1 MDTANQFLGT
11 EKIGSLMRK
20 YAIPC
25 IISLLVGA
33 LYNIVDQ
40 IFIANAS
47 YLGSYGN
54 AANTV
59 VFPLTVV
66 ALSIAVLVGDGCCAF
81 VSISLGRSEVSKAK
95 HSVGNAVILAVASSF
110 MLTAV
115 YLFFADTIIA
125 MFGGTVNEETFHY
138 SQEYFFCITLGIPFY
153 MFGQAMNPIIRA
165 DGNPKFAMISTLLG
179 AVINIIL
186 DPLFIFDFR
195 WGMMGAAVA
204 TVLGQIATA
213 ALSIWY
219 LCNNANGQTL
229 KVKLRNSQT
238 SQNGQYLTADGRNYQ
253 ARLCRG
259 ETNYF
264 TLYRKD
270 GNKTVQEV
278 NYAIRYAAQK
288 ADERHPTIGDHPP
301 TIVTNLEGVTETT
314 NRNFTLTVQATA
326 YTGRSLPESNI
337 QVYLDGKRVLQPTGN
352 PVFEYQ
358 LRFPDPFSGDS
369 EAHTI
374 SIRAWDGQGNSRYVS
389 YRIIYRFVDTGDVIG
404 TAYVVLDITTMG
416 MGLPEEPFAVQVR
429 QNVPASYAVM
439 EALEEWGYE
448 YEYSGSP
455 DVGFY
460 LRRIS
465 RAGFMDYPDIPENLW
480 AKILRDGLNLT
491 GQHDNDSLGEFDY
504 TQGSGWM
511 YSIGGQTYAGKG
523 LSNYFLSSGDTLYLR
538 FTLAYGKDI
547 GGYDATGG
555 NYGALSTYCGR
566 WINGQYI
573 DEHRWGQPQ
582 QTTAPDCT
590 HPGQAAVTCQV
601 CGDVSRTQEIPA
613 LGHDFQETERR
624 DGVIIYTCS
633 RCGER
638 KEEPIP

>member
-1 MDTANQFLGT
+1 M
-11 EKIGSLMRK
+11 
-20 YAIPC
+20 
-25 IISLLVGA
+25 
-33 LYNIVDQ
+33 
-40 IFIANAS
+40 
-47 YLGSYGN
+47 
-54 AANTV
+54 
-59 VFPLTVV
+59 
-66 ALSIAVLVGDGCCAF
+66 
-81 VSISLGRSEVSKAK
+81 
-95 HSVGNAVILAVASSF
+95 
-110 MLTAV
+110 
-115 YLFFADTIIA
+115 
-125 MFGGTVNEETFHY
+125 
-138 SQEYFFCITLGIPFY
+138 
-153 MFGQAMNPIIRA
+153 
-165 DGNPKFAMISTLLG
+165 
-179 AVINIIL
+179 
-186 DPLFIFDFR
+186 
-195 WGMMGAAVA
+195 
-204 TVLGQIATA
+204 
-213 ALSIWY
+213 
-219 LCNNANGQTL
+219 
-229 KVKLRNSQT
+229 
-238 SQNGQYLTADGRNYQ
+238 
-253 ARLCRG
+253 
-259 ETNYF
+259 
-264 TLYRKD
+264 
-270 GNKTVQEV
+270 

-491 GQHDNDSLGEFDY
+491 GQHDPDSLGEFDY

-523 LSNYFLSSGDTLYLR
+523 LSNYFLS
-538 FTLAYGKDI
+538 
-547 GGYDATGG
+547 
-555 NYGALSTYCGR
+555 LSL
-566 WINGQYI
+566 IHI
-573 DEHRWGQPQ
+573 
-582 QTTAPDCT
+582 
-590 HPGQAAVTCQV
+590 
-601 CGDVSRTQEIPA
+601 
-613 LGHDFQETERR
+613 
-624 DGVIIYTCS
+624 
-633 RCGER
+633 
-638 KEEPIP
+638 

>member
-1 MDTANQFLGT
+1 MKNLKTYLLRG
-11 EKIGSLMRK
+11 
-20 YAIPC
+20 
-25 IISLLVGA
+25 LLVLLAAA
-33 LYNIVDQ
+33 LVLAAALPGLGLSTGGPTPLPQAQADPLRPEGQSQSPQTPPDQ
-40 IFIANAS
+40 PEEPDTPQEPDTPDEPQESEQPDTPDQPDQPDTPQDPDTPPEDPGQDPDPDA
-47 YLGSYGN
+47 
-54 AANTV
+54 
-59 VFPLTVV
+59 PPKD
-66 ALSIAVLVGDGCCAF
+66 DGP
-81 VSISLGRSEVSKAK
+81 RD
-95 HSVGNAVILAVASSF
+95 
-110 MLTAV
+110 
-115 YLFFADTIIA
+115 DTP
-125 MFGGTVNEETFHY
+125 GGTDPTPGPSDDASPRIVTDLCSGE
-138 SQEYFFCITLGIPFY
+138 ITYDQLTGDTLHFY
-153 MFGQAMNPIIRA
+153 AY
-165 DGNPKFAMISTLLG
+165 
-179 AVINIIL
+179 IL
-186 DPLFIFDFR
+186 
-195 WGMMGAAVA
+195 
-204 TVLGQIATA
+204 
-213 ALSIWY
+213 
-219 LCNNANGQTL
+219 NANGQTL

-601 CGDVSRTQEIPA
+601 CGDVGRTQEIPA

>member
-1 MDTANQFLGT
+1 MADNHRRAAHRRTERVFQLGVRAVRARAGCAHAVRLQFADFALHLLRRSGLHVANQRLRV
-11 EKIGSLMRK
+11 LR
-20 YAIPC
+20 
-25 IISLLVGA
+25 VGV
-33 LYNIVDQ
+33 N
-40 IFIANAS
+40 
-47 YLGSYGN
+47 
-54 AANTV
+54 
-59 VFPLTVV
+59 
-66 ALSIAVLVGDGCCAF
+66 ALS
-81 VSISLGRSEVSKAK
+81 
-95 HSVGNAVILAVASSF
+95 
-110 MLTAV
+110 
-115 YLFFADTIIA
+115 
-125 MFGGTVNEETFHY
+125 
-138 SQEYFFCITLGIPFY
+138 
-153 MFGQAMNPIIRA
+153 
-165 DGNPKFAMISTLLG
+165 
-179 AVINIIL
+179 
-186 DPLFIFDFR
+186 
-195 WGMMGAAVA
+195 
-204 TVLGQIATA
+204 
-213 ALSIWY
+213 
-219 LCNNANGQTL
+219 
-229 KVKLRNSQT
+229 
-238 SQNGQYLTADGRNYQ
+238 
-253 ARLCRG
+253 
-259 ETNYF
+259 
-264 TLYRKD
+264 
-270 GNKTVQEV
+270 
-278 NYAIRYAAQK
+278 
-288 ADERHPTIGDHPP
+288 
-301 TIVTNLEGVTETT
+301 
-314 NRNFTLTVQATA
+314 
-326 YTGRSLPESNI
+326 
-337 QVYLDGKRVLQPTGN
+337 
-352 PVFEYQ
+352 
-358 LRFPDPFSGDS
+358 
-369 EAHTI
+369 
-374 SIRAWDGQGNSRYVS
+374 NSRYVS

-601 CGDVSRTQEIPA
+601 CGDVGRTQEIPA

>member
-1 MDTANQFLGT
+1 MCT
-11 EKIGSLMRK
+11 R
-20 YAIPC
+20 
-25 IISLLVGA
+25 IISKNG
-33 LYNIVDQ
+33 
-40 IFIANAS
+40 
-47 YLGSYGN
+47 YG
-54 AANTV
+54 
-59 VFPLTVV
+59 
-66 ALSIAVLVGDGCCAF
+66 
-81 VSISLGRSEVSKAK
+81 
-95 HSVGNAVILAVASSF
+95 VILQWQNNTIFCLSGRTRYEKSQNLSSAGTAGASGGGPGAGGGPAGAGPVHRRPHPPAPGPGGSPAPRGTVPIAPDASGPAGRTGHPPGAGHPRGAPGAG
-110 MLTAV
+110 TAG
-115 YLFFADTIIA
+115 YPGSARPAGHPQDPDTPPEDPGQDPDPDA
-125 MFGGTVNEETFHY
+125 PPKDDGPRDDTPGGTDPTPGPSDDASPRIVTDLCSGE
-138 SQEYFFCITLGIPFY
+138 ITYDQLTDDTLHFY
-153 MFGQAMNPIIRA
+153 AY
-165 DGNPKFAMISTLLG
+165 
-179 AVINIIL
+179 IL
-186 DPLFIFDFR
+186 
-195 WGMMGAAVA
+195 
-204 TVLGQIATA
+204 
-213 ALSIWY
+213 
-219 LCNNANGQTL
+219 NANGQTL

-601 CGDVSRTQEIPA
+601 CGDVGRTQEIPA

>member
-1 MDTANQFLGT
+1 M
-11 EKIGSLMRK
+11 
-20 YAIPC
+20 
-25 IISLLVGA
+25 
-33 LYNIVDQ
+33 
-40 IFIANAS
+40 
-47 YLGSYGN
+47 
-54 AANTV
+54 
-59 VFPLTVV
+59 
-66 ALSIAVLVGDGCCAF
+66 
-81 VSISLGRSEVSKAK
+81 
-95 HSVGNAVILAVASSF
+95 
-110 MLTAV
+110 
-115 YLFFADTIIA
+115 
-125 MFGGTVNEETFHY
+125 
-138 SQEYFFCITLGIPFY
+138 
-153 MFGQAMNPIIRA
+153 
-165 DGNPKFAMISTLLG
+165 
-179 AVINIIL
+179 
-186 DPLFIFDFR
+186 
-195 WGMMGAAVA
+195 
-204 TVLGQIATA
+204 
-213 ALSIWY
+213 
-219 LCNNANGQTL
+219 
-229 KVKLRNSQT
+229 
-238 SQNGQYLTADGRNYQ
+238 
-253 ARLCRG
+253 
-259 ETNYF
+259 
-264 TLYRKD
+264 
-270 GNKTVQEV
+270 

-288 ADERHPTIGDHPP
+288 ADQRHPTIGDHPP

-491 GQHDNDSLGEFDY
+491 GQHDPDSLGEFDY

-601 CGDVSRTQEIPA
+601 CGDVGRTQEIPA